1 MTGFFIMLR
10 ANLKLIMRNRAS
22 IFLVFLLPLASTLML
37 KLPEDRGDLE
47 DSNAKMS
54 IQIFDNSSSQ
64 RSKELINEL
73 ESSGSFIITI
83 SEDTV
88 EDLALAREKAV
99 NIANRSTTN
108 AIVFIPSSFSED
120 IVRGNTESLITI
132 FSTGRDERVKVLESN
147 INTVLSRFN
156 MYYKFANGDKAVVQA
171 LLKNVEE
178 QKTSRELM
186 EVSSTAKGLSDRQ
199 KYQIFNLGYLVA
211 IMAIV
216 LMFSGNF
223 ISSIFIEEKNNQV
236 LKRISLTNSSLLNYA
251 IVKAALAMVVLIVQ
265 VIMVSIG
272 IRLFVNMDIGMSFIE
287 MSVLI
292 LGLGIIFNT
301 LSLAIGN
308 ALGNMGS
315 ANYVTFFITTLS
327 SLMSG
332 LYFPLEITPKWIQNA
347 ALLMPQ
353 RWVIKTAEQLLLG
366 TGTAILLFA
375 VVVIGYMLL
384 FLTFGFLG
392 LKLNSK

>member
-1 MTGFFIMLR
+1 MTGFFIMLK
-10 ANLKLIMRNRAS
+10 ANLKLILRNKAS

-47 DSNAKMS
+47 DSNVKMS

-64 RSKELINEL
+64 LSKELINKL

-83 SEDTV
+83 NEDTV
-88 EDLALAREKAV
+88 EDLDLAREKAI

-108 AIVFIPSSFSED
+108 AMVFIPVSFSED
-120 IVRGNTESLITI
+120 IVKGNTENLITI

-156 MYYKFANGDKAVVQA
+156 MYHKFAKGDKTVFQQ
-171 LLKNVEE
+171 LLTAAEE
-178 QKTSRELM
+178 QKTTRGSI

-211 IMAIV
+211 VMAIV

-236 LKRISLTNSSLLNYA
+236 LKRITLTNSSLLNYA
-251 IVKAALAMVVLIVQ
+251 IVKATLALVVLIVQ

-272 IRLFVNMDIGMSFIE
+272 VRLFVNMDIGMSFIE

-392 LKLNSK
+392 LKLSSK